1 MAAYQSSMSQPAD
14 NPWLHRFALLTAL
27 ATLGLIGIGGLVTS
41 HGAGM
46 AVPDWPNSY
55 GYNMFTFPV
64 SMWIGGI
71 LYEHSHRLAGSVV
84 GFLTLVLA
92 LWLNGRPA
100 AKWLRWGGLVVLALG
115 VMAATS
121 PRVKLDNVLFLC
133 GTGVAGFGI
142 SFFWPHHAPLSPRLA
157 RFGLLALVLVVV
169 QGLLGGLRV
178 TAMKDQIGIFHGTL
192 AQCFFVL
199 ICALALCTSR
209 WWARAWATP
218 ASGIVPLSV
227 RQFLLVTTLLIL
239 GQLALGA
246 AMRHQHAGLAVPDFP
261 MAHGRIWPATD
272 AAALERYNAVRLD
285 TRDFKAIT
293 AGQIHLHM
301 AHRCGAVLV
310 LCAVLACFLRLKAAL
325 TAGHPLRRLA
335 SVWLALICAQAG
347 LGIWT
352 VLSNKAA
359 DIATLHVI
367 VGAAVL
373 VTGALLTLLAGTV
386 FGERPVAPS
395 AAMGPTATA
404 A

>member
-1 MAAYQSSMSQPAD
+1 
-14 NPWLHRFALLTAL
+14 
-27 ATLGLIGIGGLVTS
+27 
-41 HGAGM
+41 
-46 AVPDWPNSY
+46 
-55 GYNMFTFPV
+55 
-64 SMWIGGI
+64 
-71 LYEHSHRLAGSVV
+71 
-84 GFLTLVLA
+84 
-92 LWLNGRPA
+92 
-100 AKWLRWGGLVVLALG
+100 
-115 VMAATS
+115 
-121 PRVKLDNVLFLC
+121 
-133 GTGVAGFGI
+133 
-142 SFFWPHHAPLSPRLA
+142 
-157 RFGLLALVLVVV
+157 
-169 QGLLGGLRV
+169 
-178 TAMKDQIGIFHGTL
+178 MKDQIGIFHGTL

-209 WWARAWATP
+209 WWARACATP
-218 ASGIVPLSV
+218 VSGIVPTPV
-227 RQFLLVTTLLIL
+227 RQFLLVTTLLML

-335 SVWLALICAQAG
+335 SGWLALICAQAG

>member
-1 MAAYQSSMSQPAD
+1 MSQPAD

-84 GFLTLVLA
+84 GFLTLALA

-100 AKWLRWGGLVVLALG
+100 AKWLRWGGFIVLAVGL
-115 VMAATS
+115 MAATNA
-121 PRVKLDNVLFLC
+121 RVKLDNVLFLC
-133 GTGVAGFGI
+133 GTGVAGLGI
-142 SFFWPHHAPLSPRLA
+142 SFLWPQHEPGSRRLA
-157 RFGLLALVLVVV
+157 QFGLVALLLVVV

-178 TAMKDQIGIFHGTL
+178 TAMKDYLGIFHGTL

-199 ICALALCTSR
+199 ICGLALCTSR
-209 WWARAWATP
+209 WWKQAITAP
-218 ASGIVPLSV
+218 PSGIVPVQV
-227 RQFLLVTTLLIL
+227 RKFLLLTTLLIL

-246 AMRHQHAGLAVPDFP
+246 AMRHQHAGLAIPDFP
-261 MAHGRIWPATD
+261 LAHGKIWPATN
-272 AAALERYNAVRLD
+272 AAALERYNSARLD

-301 AHRCGAVLV
+301 THRAGAVLV
-310 LCAVLACFLRLKAAL
+310 FSAVLACFLKLRGALGADHRL
-325 TAGHPLRRLA
+325 TRLA
-335 SVWLALICAQAG
+335 RGWFALICVQAG

-352 VLSNKAA
+352 VLSNKSA
-359 DIATLHVI
+359 DIATLHVV
-367 VGAAVL
+367 VGAVAL
-373 VTGALLTLLAGTV
+373 VKGALLTLLASAM
-386 FGERPVAPS
+386 FSARPMASEVARPFVS
-395 AAMGPTATA
+395 QAG
-404 A
+404 